1 MANKRKFIVGI
12 ILVAVFILVIAL
24 FKNNKT
30 TYPTY
35 DTNASARVGEVHLI
49 VSNLERSIDFYQQLI
64 GFDLLTVDA
73 NKATLTADG
82 HTPLLVLEEI
92 ADSVERPFGTT
103 GLYHVAILLPDR
115 SSLANTLVH
124 LANSEYPMQGATNH
138 QYSDALYLAD
148 PDNNGIEIY
157 ADLPP
162 EEWKRDQN
170 GRYVGGSYQ
179 IDLEGLLQD
188 ATPPWTGLPENTRIG
203 HMHLQVAELEMIEE
217 FYVNGLGFDITT
229 KGDGS
234 LFLSKDHYHHH
245 IALNTW
251 SGVNLP
257 APPENSQGLKKF
269 TLIFTQEEIDEAK
282 LQLQHLDI
290 PFKVSNGALLV
301 EDPSGNKIEIIK
313 R

>member
-1 MANKRKFIVGI
+1 MTNKRKIIGGI
-12 ILVAVFILVIAL
+12 ILVVVLILVIAL
-24 FKNNKT
+24 FKNNKN

-35 DTNASARVGEVHLI
+35 DTNTSTRVAGVHLI
-49 VSNLERSIDFYQQLI
+49 VSNLEQSLDFYQQLI
-64 GFDLLTVDA
+64 GFDLLTLDA
-73 NKATLTADG
+73 NKATLTVDG

-92 ADSVERPFGTT
+92 EDSVERPFGTT

-115 SSLANTLVH
+115 SSLANTLIH
-124 LANSEYPMQGATNH
+124 LAENEYPMQGAANH

-148 PDNNGIEIY
+148 PDNNGIELY
-157 ADLPP
+157 VDLPP
-162 EEWKRDQN
+162 EEWERDQN

-179 IDLEGLLQD
+179 IDLEGLLQN

-203 HMHLQVAELEMIEE
+203 HMHLQVAELEIIEE

-229 KGDGS
+229 KRDGS

-251 SGVNLP
+251 SGTNLL
-257 APPENSQGLKKF
+257 APPENTQGLKKF

-282 LQLQHLDI
+282 LQLQQLDI
-290 PFKVSNGALLV
+290 PFEDSNGTLLV